1 MSSPTPQPSPEL
13 VAVDLLRSRV
23 ESMGIEELEEHVASL
38 RSVLTALVQSLHLR
52 PDMSVFSEANIERLI
67 RKVRAKLSHSLDV
80 LCDLRVAA
88 AWLDAEHQEREKAG
102 NECRPSR
109 LDA

>member
-1 MSSPTPQPSPEL
+1 MSTTPQPSP
-13 VAVDLLRSRV
+13 DLLAIDLIRMRV
-23 ESMGIEELEEHVASL
+23 EGMGIEELEEHVASL
-38 RSVLTALVQSLHLR
+38 RGVLTALVQSLHLR
-52 PDMSVFSEANIERLI
+52 PDMSIFSEANLERLI

-88 AWLDAEHQEREKAG
+88 AWLDAAHQEREKAG
-102 NECRPSR
+102 NACRPSR